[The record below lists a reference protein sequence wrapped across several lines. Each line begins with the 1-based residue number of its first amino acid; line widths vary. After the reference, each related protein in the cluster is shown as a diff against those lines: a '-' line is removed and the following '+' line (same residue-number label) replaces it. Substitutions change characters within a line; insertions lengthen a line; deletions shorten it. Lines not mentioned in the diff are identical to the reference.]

1 MSLKVVN
8 LSKKYNDK
16 WALRDVSFD
25 VAAGEVFGIFGRSGS
40 GKSTLLNTIQ
50 GVMTGDAGLVYF
62 NGEDVTRV
70 RGEARGFTTVQ
81 NARRSIWQRISKTK
95 SFTSRGERE
104 SRNVLHAIDTAKNA
118 ILLDDTFCTM
128 DSSRAQEFIES
139 IRSVAKLRGLP
150 VIFAS
155 VNFEQIMLACDRAAV
170 LVNGE
175 IRQIGE
181 PQEIYEKPDSRFVA
195 DAIGRNNLFSARR
208 LTSSK
213 ADVPEFQT
221 VDGGHRLF
229 AQRIE
234 RGGLGALNQ
243 NVTLAIR
250 PEQISISFGA
260 SFPEDNL
267 LKATV
272 KRIRFLG
279 PTSLVELDADG
290 LKLQVLVLRLV
301 GLNIGDEC
309 MVALPPDRIQIFK
322 D

>member
-8 LSKKYNDK
+8 LSKRYNDK
-16 WALRDVSFD
+16 WALRDVSFE
-25 VAAGEVFGIFGRSGS
+25 AQAGEVFGIFGPTGS
-40 GKSTLLNTIQ
+40 GKSTLLNAIHGATSLNGG
-50 GVMTGDAGLVYF
+50 GVYLAGKDISKL
-62 NGEDVTRV
+62 DP
-70 RGEARGFTTVQ
+70 EARNFSTVQ
-81 NARRSIWQRISKTK
+81 NARRSIWHRLSKTK

-104 SRNVLHAIDTAKNA
+104 SQNLLRAVESAENA

-128 DSSRAQEFIES
+128 DPRRAQDFIEN
-139 IRSVAKLRGLP
+139 IRSVAAERKLP
-150 VIFAS
+150 VVFAS
-155 VNFEQIMLACDRAAV
+155 SNFEHILMTCDRAAV

-175 IRQIGE
+175 IKQTGI
-181 PQEIYEKPDSRFVA
+181 PQAIYEKPESRIVA
-195 DAIGRNNLFSARR
+195 GVTGRNNLFAARR

-213 ADVPEFQT
+213 AEIPEFHT
-221 VDGGHRLF
+221 IDGGHRLF

-234 RGGLGALNQ
+234 RGALGALNQ

-272 KRIRFLG
+272 TAIQFLG
-279 PTSLVELDADG
+279 PTTLIELDADG
-290 LKLQVLVLRLV
+290 LKLTTLVLRVV
-301 GLNIGDEC
+301 GLNVGDEC
-309 MVALPPDRIQIFK
+309 MLGLPPDRIQIFR